1 MNKERKN
8 IGLAILL
15 IFSSLLVCLDRIFW
29 QSSPDILINDK
40 VNIQQSLMQIY
51 HASTLIG
58 IDIFAIGLGFL
69 LQSSEDKSWSSAIK
83 YWIYTIFVG
92 TLGLLILTLFSRE
105 FSIVDLYNM
114 LFPFVRN
121 TYGILSGIVL
131 GMLTL
136 PLFNKGVKKYENI
149 IKLSLLLVII
159 APTIFNKDIFGF
171 ANGTVFGY
179 ILVNL
184 GFYGNYI
191 RSKLS
196 VKKVVTRIILLLLT
210 NIIVVSLMPEFS
222 KAVHND
228 LSTAGRF
235 TNSVSAL
242 LILLAF
248 YIVLLVSK
256 IKVNVKNGYVDFII
270 YTAWA
275 LLVISNNQTLL
286 NKLIEYNR
294 KTAQSVT
301 RWILA
306 KDIKE
311 ILWLMLIVILSNFII
326 LGICKLIGISQKI
339 SNFYDIR
346 ADEELPQFFYRIT
359 NGIKSWIKA
368 HRVYLATIA
377 WGYFLAIFSFL
388 MMNTKW
394 TVAPNVDVKYNI
406 FTYTIGVRQA
416 MVLVNAIIFL
426 LFLKFIFSL
435 TNRYWFSTIV
445 ASLLWIIWVVANRI
459 KIGIRNE
466 PILPSELSMI
476 KAWRSLLGMVDG
488 WILLLVVSVIVI
500 TIPIIYFLEKKY
512 RLPKQKWYSRV
523 AWLIIIPVIFSS
535 VTFLN
540 HEKSVIHIISG
551 GIGNDPTFYN
561 QLAGA
566 QKNRPTQQFL
576 NNIDVEV
583 MKKPSG
589 YSKERMQQLK
599 DKYRKVAADIN
610 KDRVNKFKDQ
620 VVIFNLSESFSDPNR
635 VPGIQLSNDPIPYIR
650 QLKQKT
656 TSGTMISAGY
666 GGGTANMEYMSLTGL
681 DLSNFSPTLPTP
693 YTQLV
698 THRKYNPNIAQSFPE
713 AVAIHPYQGVYYS
726 RTEVYKRFGFDRFY
740 YLGSKYKIKYKK
752 KIDRSPYLSDET
764 AYKNALDQ
772 VKQANN
778 GEFINLVTMQNHFPY
793 DRNYYNNSDKY
804 TPVGE
809 GIDDYTRN
817 AVQDFSTGLSY
828 TDTAVKDFISKIDKL
843 DKPVTLVFYG
853 DHLPGIYGGVDMTKY
868 GIQLHSTDYFI
879 YSNKY
884 AREHGARNLVSK
896 TEYVGPN
903 DFIALMAKQTNSKVN
918 AYQALLTEVQEKL
931 PVATL
936 NTQKSTVNSYNTHTE
951 FVDNNGKIVKYKS
964 LSKKQKQLWEDY
976 KLLQYDMTAGKNYW
990 KNN

>member
-8 IGLAILL
+8 IGLAMLL

-58 IDIFAIGLGFL
+58 IDIFAITLGSL
-69 LQSSEDKSWSSAIK
+69 LQGSEDKSWSSAIK

-92 TLGLLILTLFSRE
+92 TLGLLVLTLFSRE
-105 FSIVDLYNM
+105 FSIGDLYNM

-222 KAVHND
+222 KAIHND

-235 TNSVSAL
+235 TNSASAL

-346 ADEELPQFFYRIT
+346 ADEELSQFFYRIT
-359 NGIKSWIKA
+359 NGIKSWLKA
-368 HRVYLATIA
+368 HQVYLATIA

-561 QLAGA
+561 
-566 QKNRPTQQFL
+566 
-576 NNIDVEV
+576 
-583 MKKPSG
+583 
-589 YSKERMQQLK
+589 
-599 DKYRKVAADIN
+599 
-610 KDRVNKFKDQ
+610 
-620 VVIFNLSESFSDPNR
+620 
-635 VPGIQLSNDPIPYIR
+635 
-650 QLKQKT
+650 
-656 TSGTMISAGY
+656 
-666 GGGTANMEYMSLTGL
+666 
-681 DLSNFSPTLPTP
+681 
-693 YTQLV
+693 
-698 THRKYNPNIAQSFPE
+698 
-713 AVAIHPYQGVYYS
+713 
-726 RTEVYKRFGFDRFY
+726 
-740 YLGSKYKIKYKK
+740 
-752 KIDRSPYLSDET
+752 
-764 AYKNALDQ
+764 
-772 VKQANN
+772 
-778 GEFINLVTMQNHFPY
+778 
-793 DRNYYNNSDKY
+793 
-804 TPVGE
+804 
-809 GIDDYTRN
+809 
-817 AVQDFSTGLSY
+817 
-828 TDTAVKDFISKIDKL
+828 
-843 DKPVTLVFYG
+843 
-853 DHLPGIYGGVDMTKY
+853 
-868 GIQLHSTDYFI
+868 
-879 YSNKY
+879 
-884 AREHGARNLVSK
+884 
-896 TEYVGPN
+896 
-903 DFIALMAKQTNSKVN
+903 
-918 AYQALLTEVQEKL
+918 
-931 PVATL
+931 
-936 NTQKSTVNSYNTHTE
+936 
-951 FVDNNGKIVKYKS
+951 
-964 LSKKQKQLWEDY
+964 
-976 KLLQYDMTAGKNYW
+976 
-990 KNN
+990 

>member
-235 TNSVSAL
+235 TNSASAL

-301 RWILA
+301 RWSLA

-566 QKNRPTQQFL
+566 QKNGPTQQFL

-635 VPGIQLSNDPIPYIR
+635 VPGI
-650 QLKQKT
+650 
-656 TSGTMISAGY
+656 
-666 GGGTANMEYMSLTGL
+666 
-681 DLSNFSPTLPTP
+681 
-693 YTQLV
+693 
-698 THRKYNPNIAQSFPE
+698 
-713 AVAIHPYQGVYYS
+713 
-726 RTEVYKRFGFDRFY
+726 
-740 YLGSKYKIKYKK
+740 
-752 KIDRSPYLSDET
+752 
-764 AYKNALDQ
+764 
-772 VKQANN
+772 
-778 GEFINLVTMQNHFPY
+778 
-793 DRNYYNNSDKY
+793 
-804 TPVGE
+804 
-809 GIDDYTRN
+809 
-817 AVQDFSTGLSY
+817 
-828 TDTAVKDFISKIDKL
+828 
-843 DKPVTLVFYG
+843 
-853 DHLPGIYGGVDMTKY
+853 
-868 GIQLHSTDYFI
+868 
-879 YSNKY
+879 
-884 AREHGARNLVSK
+884 
-896 TEYVGPN
+896 
-903 DFIALMAKQTNSKVN
+903 
-918 AYQALLTEVQEKL
+918 
-931 PVATL
+931 
-936 NTQKSTVNSYNTHTE
+936 
-951 FVDNNGKIVKYKS
+951 
-964 LSKKQKQLWEDY
+964 
-976 KLLQYDMTAGKNYW
+976 
-990 KNN
+990 

>member
-235 TNSVSAL
+235 TNSASAL

-301 RWILA
+301 RWSLA

-566 QKNRPTQQFL
+566 QKNGPTQQFL

-589 YSKERMQQLK
+589 YSKERM
-599 DKYRKVAADIN
+599 
-610 KDRVNKFKDQ
+610 
-620 VVIFNLSESFSDPNR
+620 
-635 VPGIQLSNDPIPYIR
+635 
-650 QLKQKT
+650 
-656 TSGTMISAGY
+656 
-666 GGGTANMEYMSLTGL
+666 
-681 DLSNFSPTLPTP
+681 
-693 YTQLV
+693 
-698 THRKYNPNIAQSFPE
+698 
-713 AVAIHPYQGVYYS
+713 
-726 RTEVYKRFGFDRFY
+726 
-740 YLGSKYKIKYKK
+740 
-752 KIDRSPYLSDET
+752 
-764 AYKNALDQ
+764 
-772 VKQANN
+772 
-778 GEFINLVTMQNHFPY
+778 
-793 DRNYYNNSDKY
+793 
-804 TPVGE
+804 
-809 GIDDYTRN
+809 
-817 AVQDFSTGLSY
+817 
-828 TDTAVKDFISKIDKL
+828 
-843 DKPVTLVFYG
+843 
-853 DHLPGIYGGVDMTKY
+853 
-868 GIQLHSTDYFI
+868 
-879 YSNKY
+879 
-884 AREHGARNLVSK
+884 
-896 TEYVGPN
+896 
-903 DFIALMAKQTNSKVN
+903 
-918 AYQALLTEVQEKL
+918 
-931 PVATL
+931 
-936 NTQKSTVNSYNTHTE
+936 
-951 FVDNNGKIVKYKS
+951 
-964 LSKKQKQLWEDY
+964 
-976 KLLQYDMTAGKNYW
+976 
-990 KNN
+990 

>member
-235 TNSVSAL
+235 TNSASAL

-301 RWILA
+301 RWSLA

-566 QKNRPTQQFL
+566 QKNGPTQQFL

-620 VVIFNLSESFSDPNR
+620 VVIFNLS
-635 VPGIQLSNDPIPYIR
+635 
-650 QLKQKT
+650 
-656 TSGTMISAGY
+656 
-666 GGGTANMEYMSLTGL
+666 
-681 DLSNFSPTLPTP
+681 
-693 YTQLV
+693 
-698 THRKYNPNIAQSFPE
+698 
-713 AVAIHPYQGVYYS
+713 
-726 RTEVYKRFGFDRFY
+726 
-740 YLGSKYKIKYKK
+740 
-752 KIDRSPYLSDET
+752 
-764 AYKNALDQ
+764 
-772 VKQANN
+772 
-778 GEFINLVTMQNHFPY
+778 
-793 DRNYYNNSDKY
+793 
-804 TPVGE
+804 
-809 GIDDYTRN
+809 
-817 AVQDFSTGLSY
+817 
-828 TDTAVKDFISKIDKL
+828 
-843 DKPVTLVFYG
+843 
-853 DHLPGIYGGVDMTKY
+853 
-868 GIQLHSTDYFI
+868 
-879 YSNKY
+879 
-884 AREHGARNLVSK
+884 
-896 TEYVGPN
+896 
-903 DFIALMAKQTNSKVN
+903 
-918 AYQALLTEVQEKL
+918 
-931 PVATL
+931 
-936 NTQKSTVNSYNTHTE
+936 
-951 FVDNNGKIVKYKS
+951 
-964 LSKKQKQLWEDY
+964 
-976 KLLQYDMTAGKNYW
+976 
-990 KNN
+990 

>member
-235 TNSVSAL
+235 TNSASAL

-311 ILWLMLIVILSNFII
+311 ILWLMLIVILSDFII

-346 ADEELPQFFYRIT
+346 ADEELSQFFYRIT

-566 QKNRPTQQFL
+566 QKNGPTQQFL

-599 DKYRKVAADIN
+599 DKYRKVATDIN
-610 KDRVNKFKDQ
+610 KNRVNNFKDQ

-650 QLKQKT
+650 QLK
-656 TSGTMISAGY
+656 
-666 GGGTANMEYMSLTGL
+666 
-681 DLSNFSPTLPTP
+681 
-693 YTQLV
+693 
-698 THRKYNPNIAQSFPE
+698 
-713 AVAIHPYQGVYYS
+713 
-726 RTEVYKRFGFDRFY
+726 
-740 YLGSKYKIKYKK
+740 
-752 KIDRSPYLSDET
+752 
-764 AYKNALDQ
+764 
-772 VKQANN
+772 
-778 GEFINLVTMQNHFPY
+778 
-793 DRNYYNNSDKY
+793 
-804 TPVGE
+804 
-809 GIDDYTRN
+809 
-817 AVQDFSTGLSY
+817 
-828 TDTAVKDFISKIDKL
+828 
-843 DKPVTLVFYG
+843 
-853 DHLPGIYGGVDMTKY
+853 
-868 GIQLHSTDYFI
+868 
-879 YSNKY
+879 
-884 AREHGARNLVSK
+884 
-896 TEYVGPN
+896 
-903 DFIALMAKQTNSKVN
+903 
-918 AYQALLTEVQEKL
+918 
-931 PVATL
+931 
-936 NTQKSTVNSYNTHTE
+936 
-951 FVDNNGKIVKYKS
+951 
-964 LSKKQKQLWEDY
+964 
-976 KLLQYDMTAGKNYW
+976 
-990 KNN
+990 

>member
-8 IGLAILL
+8 IGLAMLL

-58 IDIFAIGLGFL
+58 IDIFAITLGSL
-69 LQSSEDKSWSSAIK
+69 LQGSEDKSWSSAIK

-92 TLGLLILTLFSRE
+92 TLGLLVLTLFSRE
-105 FSIVDLYNM
+105 FSIGDLYNM

-222 KAVHND
+222 KAIHND

-235 TNSVSAL
+235 TNSASAL

-346 ADEELPQFFYRIT
+346 ADEELSQFFYRIT
-359 NGIKSWIKA
+359 NGIKSWLKA
-368 HRVYLATIA
+368 HQVYLATIA

-566 QKNRPTQQFL
+566 QKNG
-576 NNIDVEV
+576 
-583 MKKPSG
+583 K
-589 YSKERMQQLK
+589 
-599 DKYRKVAADIN
+599 
-610 KDRVNKFKDQ
+610 
-620 VVIFNLSESFSDPNR
+620 
-635 VPGIQLSNDPIPYIR
+635 
-650 QLKQKT
+650 
-656 TSGTMISAGY
+656 
-666 GGGTANMEYMSLTGL
+666 
-681 DLSNFSPTLPTP
+681 
-693 YTQLV
+693 
-698 THRKYNPNIAQSFPE
+698 
-713 AVAIHPYQGVYYS
+713 
-726 RTEVYKRFGFDRFY
+726 
-740 YLGSKYKIKYKK
+740 
-752 KIDRSPYLSDET
+752 
-764 AYKNALDQ
+764 
-772 VKQANN
+772 
-778 GEFINLVTMQNHFPY
+778 
-793 DRNYYNNSDKY
+793 
-804 TPVGE
+804 
-809 GIDDYTRN
+809 
-817 AVQDFSTGLSY
+817 
-828 TDTAVKDFISKIDKL
+828 
-843 DKPVTLVFYG
+843 
-853 DHLPGIYGGVDMTKY
+853 
-868 GIQLHSTDYFI
+868 YFI
-879 YSNKY
+879 MS
-884 AREHGARNLVSK
+884 
-896 TEYVGPN
+896 
-903 DFIALMAKQTNSKVN
+903 
-918 AYQALLTEVQEKL
+918 
-931 PVATL
+931 
-936 NTQKSTVNSYNTHTE
+936 
-951 FVDNNGKIVKYKS
+951 
-964 LSKKQKQLWEDY
+964 
-976 KLLQYDMTAGKNYW
+976 
-990 KNN
+990 

>member
-8 IGLAILL
+8 IGLVMLL

-58 IDIFAIGLGFL
+58 IDIFAIALGFL
-69 LQSSEDKSWSSAIK
+69 LQGSEDKSWSSAIK

-92 TLGLLILTLFSRE
+92 TLGLLVLTLFSRE

-136 PLFNKGVKKYENI
+136 PLFNKGVKKYANI

-191 RSKLS
+191 KSKLS

-235 TNSVSAL
+235 TNSASVL

-248 YIVLLVSK
+248 YVVLLVSK

-311 ILWLMLIVILSNFII
+311 ILWLMLMVILSNFII
-326 LGICKLIGISQKI
+326 LGICKLIGISRKI

-346 ADEELPQFFYRIT
+346 VDEELPQFFYRIT
-359 NGIKSWIKA
+359 NGIKSWLKA
-368 HRVYLATIA
+368 HRVYLATIV
-377 WGYFLAIFSFL
+377 WGFSLSIFSFL

-416 MVLVNAIIFL
+416 MVLVNTIIFL

-488 WILLLVVSVIVI
+488 WILLLVVAVIAI

-512 RLPKQKWYSRV
+512 RLPRQKWYSRV
-523 AWLIIIPVIFSS
+523 AWLIIISVIFSS
-535 VTFLN
+535 VTYLN

-566 QKNRPTQQFL
+566 QKNGPTQQFL

-589 YSKERMQQLK
+589 YSKERIQKLK
-599 DKYRKVAADIN
+599 DKYRKVATDIN
-610 KDRVNKFKDQ
+610 KDRVNDFKDQ
-620 VVIFNLSESFSDPNR
+620 VVIFNLS
-635 VPGIQLSNDPIPYIR
+635 
-650 QLKQKT
+650 
-656 TSGTMISAGY
+656 
-666 GGGTANMEYMSLTGL
+666 
-681 DLSNFSPTLPTP
+681 
-693 YTQLV
+693 
-698 THRKYNPNIAQSFPE
+698 
-713 AVAIHPYQGVYYS
+713 
-726 RTEVYKRFGFDRFY
+726 
-740 YLGSKYKIKYKK
+740 
-752 KIDRSPYLSDET
+752 
-764 AYKNALDQ
+764 
-772 VKQANN
+772 
-778 GEFINLVTMQNHFPY
+778 
-793 DRNYYNNSDKY
+793 
-804 TPVGE
+804 
-809 GIDDYTRN
+809 
-817 AVQDFSTGLSY
+817 
-828 TDTAVKDFISKIDKL
+828 
-843 DKPVTLVFYG
+843 
-853 DHLPGIYGGVDMTKY
+853 
-868 GIQLHSTDYFI
+868 
-879 YSNKY
+879 
-884 AREHGARNLVSK
+884 
-896 TEYVGPN
+896 
-903 DFIALMAKQTNSKVN
+903 
-918 AYQALLTEVQEKL
+918 
-931 PVATL
+931 
-936 NTQKSTVNSYNTHTE
+936 
-951 FVDNNGKIVKYKS
+951 
-964 LSKKQKQLWEDY
+964 
-976 KLLQYDMTAGKNYW
+976 
-990 KNN
+990 

>member
-40 VNIQQSLMQIY
+40 VNIQQSLIQIY

-235 TNSVSAL
+235 TNSASAL

-311 ILWLMLIVILSNFII
+311 ILWLMLIVILSDFII

-346 ADEELPQFFYRIT
+346 VDEELPQFFYRIT

-566 QKNRPTQQFL
+566 QKNGPTQQFL

-583 MKKPSG
+583 MKKPNG
-589 YSKERMQQLK
+589 YSKERMQ
-599 DKYRKVAADIN
+599 
-610 KDRVNKFKDQ
+610 
-620 VVIFNLSESFSDPNR
+620 
-635 VPGIQLSNDPIPYIR
+635 
-650 QLKQKT
+650 
-656 TSGTMISAGY
+656 
-666 GGGTANMEYMSLTGL
+666 
-681 DLSNFSPTLPTP
+681 
-693 YTQLV
+693 
-698 THRKYNPNIAQSFPE
+698 
-713 AVAIHPYQGVYYS
+713 
-726 RTEVYKRFGFDRFY
+726 
-740 YLGSKYKIKYKK
+740 
-752 KIDRSPYLSDET
+752 
-764 AYKNALDQ
+764 
-772 VKQANN
+772 
-778 GEFINLVTMQNHFPY
+778 
-793 DRNYYNNSDKY
+793 
-804 TPVGE
+804 
-809 GIDDYTRN
+809 
-817 AVQDFSTGLSY
+817 
-828 TDTAVKDFISKIDKL
+828 
-843 DKPVTLVFYG
+843 
-853 DHLPGIYGGVDMTKY
+853 
-868 GIQLHSTDYFI
+868 
-879 YSNKY
+879 
-884 AREHGARNLVSK
+884 
-896 TEYVGPN
+896 
-903 DFIALMAKQTNSKVN
+903 
-918 AYQALLTEVQEKL
+918 
-931 PVATL
+931 
-936 NTQKSTVNSYNTHTE
+936 
-951 FVDNNGKIVKYKS
+951 
-964 LSKKQKQLWEDY
+964 
-976 KLLQYDMTAGKNYW
+976 
-990 KNN
+990 

>member
-1 MNKERKN
+1 M
-8 IGLAILL
+8 LL

-58 IDIFAIGLGFL
+58 IDIFAITLGSL
-69 LQSSEDKSWSSAIK
+69 LQGSEDKSWSSAIK

-92 TLGLLILTLFSRE
+92 TLGLLVLTLFSRE
-105 FSIVDLYNM
+105 FSIGDLYNM

-222 KAVHND
+222 KAIHND

-235 TNSVSAL
+235 TNSASAL

-346 ADEELPQFFYRIT
+346 ADEELSQFFYRIT
-359 NGIKSWIKA
+359 NGIKSWLKA
-368 HRVYLATIA
+368 HQVYLATIA

-551 GIGNDPTFYN
+551 GIGNDPTF
-561 QLAGA
+561 
-566 QKNRPTQQFL
+566 
-576 NNIDVEV
+576 I
-583 MKKPSG
+583 
-589 YSKERMQQLK
+589 
-599 DKYRKVAADIN
+599 IN
-610 KDRVNKFKDQ
+610 
-620 VVIFNLSESFSDPNR
+620 
-635 VPGIQLSNDPIPYIR
+635 
-650 QLKQKT
+650 
-656 TSGTMISAGY
+656 
-666 GGGTANMEYMSLTGL
+666 
-681 DLSNFSPTLPTP
+681 
-693 YTQLV
+693 
-698 THRKYNPNIAQSFPE
+698 
-713 AVAIHPYQGVYYS
+713 
-726 RTEVYKRFGFDRFY
+726 
-740 YLGSKYKIKYKK
+740 
-752 KIDRSPYLSDET
+752 
-764 AYKNALDQ
+764 
-772 VKQANN
+772 
-778 GEFINLVTMQNHFPY
+778 
-793 DRNYYNNSDKY
+793 
-804 TPVGE
+804 
-809 GIDDYTRN
+809 
-817 AVQDFSTGLSY
+817 
-828 TDTAVKDFISKIDKL
+828 
-843 DKPVTLVFYG
+843 
-853 DHLPGIYGGVDMTKY
+853 
-868 GIQLHSTDYFI
+868 
-879 YSNKY
+879 
-884 AREHGARNLVSK
+884 
-896 TEYVGPN
+896 
-903 DFIALMAKQTNSKVN
+903 
-918 AYQALLTEVQEKL
+918 
-931 PVATL
+931 
-936 NTQKSTVNSYNTHTE
+936 
-951 FVDNNGKIVKYKS
+951 
-964 LSKKQKQLWEDY
+964 
-976 KLLQYDMTAGKNYW
+976 
-990 KNN
+990 

>member
-1 MNKERKN
+1 M
-8 IGLAILL
+8 LL
-15 IFSSLLVCLDRIFW
+15 IFSSLLVCLDQIFW

-58 IDIFAIGLGFL
+58 IDIFAITLGSL
-69 LQSSEDKSWSSAIK
+69 LQGSEDKSWSSAIK

-92 TLGLLILTLFSRE
+92 TLGLLVLTLFSRE
-105 FSIVDLYNM
+105 FSIGDLYNM

-222 KAVHND
+222 KAIHND

-235 TNSVSAL
+235 TNSASAL

-346 ADEELPQFFYRIT
+346 ADEELSQFFYRIT
-359 NGIKSWIKA
+359 NGIKSWLKA
-368 HRVYLATIA
+368 HQVYLATIA

-551 GIGNDPTFYN
+551 GIGNDPTF
-561 QLAGA
+561 
-566 QKNRPTQQFL
+566 
-576 NNIDVEV
+576 I
-583 MKKPSG
+583 
-589 YSKERMQQLK
+589 
-599 DKYRKVAADIN
+599 IN
-610 KDRVNKFKDQ
+610 
-620 VVIFNLSESFSDPNR
+620 
-635 VPGIQLSNDPIPYIR
+635 
-650 QLKQKT
+650 
-656 TSGTMISAGY
+656 
-666 GGGTANMEYMSLTGL
+666 
-681 DLSNFSPTLPTP
+681 
-693 YTQLV
+693 
-698 THRKYNPNIAQSFPE
+698 
-713 AVAIHPYQGVYYS
+713 
-726 RTEVYKRFGFDRFY
+726 
-740 YLGSKYKIKYKK
+740 
-752 KIDRSPYLSDET
+752 
-764 AYKNALDQ
+764 
-772 VKQANN
+772 
-778 GEFINLVTMQNHFPY
+778 
-793 DRNYYNNSDKY
+793 
-804 TPVGE
+804 
-809 GIDDYTRN
+809 
-817 AVQDFSTGLSY
+817 
-828 TDTAVKDFISKIDKL
+828 
-843 DKPVTLVFYG
+843 
-853 DHLPGIYGGVDMTKY
+853 
-868 GIQLHSTDYFI
+868 
-879 YSNKY
+879 
-884 AREHGARNLVSK
+884 
-896 TEYVGPN
+896 
-903 DFIALMAKQTNSKVN
+903 
-918 AYQALLTEVQEKL
+918 
-931 PVATL
+931 
-936 NTQKSTVNSYNTHTE
+936 
-951 FVDNNGKIVKYKS
+951 
-964 LSKKQKQLWEDY
+964 
-976 KLLQYDMTAGKNYW
+976 
-990 KNN
+990 

>member
-1 MNKERKN
+1 M
-8 IGLAILL
+8 LL

-58 IDIFAIGLGFL
+58 IDIFAITLGSL
-69 LQSSEDKSWSSAIK
+69 LQGSEDKSWSSAIK

-92 TLGLLILTLFSRE
+92 TLGLLVLTLFSRE
-105 FSIVDLYNM
+105 FSIGDLYNM

-222 KAVHND
+222 KAIHND

-235 TNSVSAL
+235 TNSASAL

-346 ADEELPQFFYRIT
+346 ADEELSQFFYRIT
-359 NGIKSWIKA
+359 NGIKSWLKA
-368 HRVYLATIA
+368 HQVYLATIA

-566 QKNRPTQQFL
+566 QKKGPTQQFL

-610 KDRVNKFKDQ
+610 KDRVNKFKD
-620 VVIFNLSESFSDPNR
+620 
-635 VPGIQLSNDPIPYIR
+635 
-650 QLKQKT
+650 
-656 TSGTMISAGY
+656 
-666 GGGTANMEYMSLTGL
+666 
-681 DLSNFSPTLPTP
+681 
-693 YTQLV
+693 
-698 THRKYNPNIAQSFPE
+698 
-713 AVAIHPYQGVYYS
+713 
-726 RTEVYKRFGFDRFY
+726 
-740 YLGSKYKIKYKK
+740 
-752 KIDRSPYLSDET
+752 
-764 AYKNALDQ
+764 
-772 VKQANN
+772 
-778 GEFINLVTMQNHFPY
+778 
-793 DRNYYNNSDKY
+793 
-804 TPVGE
+804 
-809 GIDDYTRN
+809 
-817 AVQDFSTGLSY
+817 
-828 TDTAVKDFISKIDKL
+828 
-843 DKPVTLVFYG
+843 
-853 DHLPGIYGGVDMTKY
+853 
-868 GIQLHSTDYFI
+868 
-879 YSNKY
+879 
-884 AREHGARNLVSK
+884 
-896 TEYVGPN
+896 
-903 DFIALMAKQTNSKVN
+903 
-918 AYQALLTEVQEKL
+918 
-931 PVATL
+931 
-936 NTQKSTVNSYNTHTE
+936 
-951 FVDNNGKIVKYKS
+951 
-964 LSKKQKQLWEDY
+964 
-976 KLLQYDMTAGKNYW
+976 
-990 KNN
+990 

>member
-8 IGLAILL
+8 IGLAMLL

-58 IDIFAIGLGFL
+58 IDIFAITLGSL
-69 LQSSEDKSWSSAIK
+69 LQGSEDKSWSSAIK

-92 TLGLLILTLFSRE
+92 TLGLLVLTLFSRE
-105 FSIVDLYNM
+105 FSIGDLYNM

-222 KAVHND
+222 KAIHND

-235 TNSVSAL
+235 TNSASAL

-346 ADEELPQFFYRIT
+346 ADEELSQFFYRIT
-359 NGIKSWIKA
+359 NGIKSWLKA
-368 HRVYLATIA
+368 HQVYLATIA

-566 QKNRPTQQFL
+566 QKNGPTQQFL

-656 TSGTMISAGY
+656 TSGTMIVS
-666 GGGTANMEYMSLTGL
+666 
-681 DLSNFSPTLPTP
+681 TL
-693 YTQLV
+693 
-698 THRKYNPNIAQSFPE
+698 
-713 AVAIHPYQGVYYS
+713 
-726 RTEVYKRFGFDRFY
+726 
-740 YLGSKYKIKYKK
+740 
-752 KIDRSPYLSDET
+752 
-764 AYKNALDQ
+764 
-772 VKQANN
+772 
-778 GEFINLVTMQNHFPY
+778 
-793 DRNYYNNSDKY
+793 
-804 TPVGE
+804 
-809 GIDDYTRN
+809 
-817 AVQDFSTGLSY
+817 
-828 TDTAVKDFISKIDKL
+828 
-843 DKPVTLVFYG
+843 
-853 DHLPGIYGGVDMTKY
+853 
-868 GIQLHSTDYFI
+868 
-879 YSNKY
+879 
-884 AREHGARNLVSK
+884 
-896 TEYVGPN
+896 
-903 DFIALMAKQTNSKVN
+903 
-918 AYQALLTEVQEKL
+918 
-931 PVATL
+931 
-936 NTQKSTVNSYNTHTE
+936 
-951 FVDNNGKIVKYKS
+951 
-964 LSKKQKQLWEDY
+964 
-976 KLLQYDMTAGKNYW
+976 
-990 KNN
+990 

>member
-8 IGLAILL
+8 IGLAMLL

-58 IDIFAIGLGFL
+58 IDIFAIGIGFL
-69 LQSSEDKSWSSAIK
+69 LQGSENKSWSSAIK
-83 YWIYTIFVG
+83 YWMYTIFVG
-92 TLGLLILTLFSRE
+92 TLGLLVLTLFSRE

-191 RSKLS
+191 KSKLS

-210 NIIVVSLMPEFS
+210 NIIVISLMPEFS

-235 TNSVSAL
+235 TNSASAL

-248 YIVLLVSK
+248 YVVLLVSK
-256 IKVNVKNGYVDFII
+256 TKVNVKSNYVDFII

-311 ILWLMLIVILSNFII
+311 ILWLMLIVILSNFVV
-326 LGICKLIGISQKI
+326 LGIGKLTGISQKI
-339 SNFYDIR
+339 SGFYDIK
-346 ADEELPQFFYRIT
+346 ADEELSQFFYRIT
-359 NGIKSWIKA
+359 NGIKSWLKA
-368 HRVYLATIA
+368 HQVYLATIA

-406 FTYTIGVRQA
+406 LTYTIGVRQA
-416 MVLVNAIIFL
+416 MVLVNTIIFL

-445 ASLLWIIWVVANRI
+445 SSLLWII
-459 KIGIRNE
+459 
-466 PILPSELSMI
+466 
-476 KAWRSLLGMVDG
+476 
-488 WILLLVVSVIVI
+488 
-500 TIPIIYFLEKKY
+500 
-512 RLPKQKWYSRV
+512 
-523 AWLIIIPVIFSS
+523 
-535 VTFLN
+535 
-540 HEKSVIHIISG
+540 
-551 GIGNDPTFYN
+551 
-561 QLAGA
+561 
-566 QKNRPTQQFL
+566 
-576 NNIDVEV
+576 
-583 MKKPSG
+583 
-589 YSKERMQQLK
+589 
-599 DKYRKVAADIN
+599 
-610 KDRVNKFKDQ
+610 
-620 VVIFNLSESFSDPNR
+620 
-635 VPGIQLSNDPIPYIR
+635 
-650 QLKQKT
+650 
-656 TSGTMISAGY
+656 
-666 GGGTANMEYMSLTGL
+666 
-681 DLSNFSPTLPTP
+681 
-693 YTQLV
+693 
-698 THRKYNPNIAQSFPE
+698 
-713 AVAIHPYQGVYYS
+713 
-726 RTEVYKRFGFDRFY
+726 
-740 YLGSKYKIKYKK
+740 
-752 KIDRSPYLSDET
+752 
-764 AYKNALDQ
+764 
-772 VKQANN
+772 
-778 GEFINLVTMQNHFPY
+778 
-793 DRNYYNNSDKY
+793 
-804 TPVGE
+804 
-809 GIDDYTRN
+809 
-817 AVQDFSTGLSY
+817 
-828 TDTAVKDFISKIDKL
+828 
-843 DKPVTLVFYG
+843 
-853 DHLPGIYGGVDMTKY
+853 
-868 GIQLHSTDYFI
+868 
-879 YSNKY
+879 
-884 AREHGARNLVSK
+884 
-896 TEYVGPN
+896 
-903 DFIALMAKQTNSKVN
+903 
-918 AYQALLTEVQEKL
+918 
-931 PVATL
+931 
-936 NTQKSTVNSYNTHTE
+936 
-951 FVDNNGKIVKYKS
+951 
-964 LSKKQKQLWEDY
+964 
-976 KLLQYDMTAGKNYW
+976 
-990 KNN
+990 

>member
-235 TNSVSAL
+235 TNSASAL

-301 RWILA
+301 RWSLA

-500 TIPIIYFLEKKY
+500 TIPIIY
-512 RLPKQKWYSRV
+512 
-523 AWLIIIPVIFSS
+523 
-535 VTFLN
+535 
-540 HEKSVIHIISG
+540 
-551 GIGNDPTFYN
+551 
-561 QLAGA
+561 
-566 QKNRPTQQFL
+566 
-576 NNIDVEV
+576 
-583 MKKPSG
+583 
-589 YSKERMQQLK
+589 
-599 DKYRKVAADIN
+599 
-610 KDRVNKFKDQ
+610 
-620 VVIFNLSESFSDPNR
+620 
-635 VPGIQLSNDPIPYIR
+635 
-650 QLKQKT
+650 
-656 TSGTMISAGY
+656 
-666 GGGTANMEYMSLTGL
+666 
-681 DLSNFSPTLPTP
+681 
-693 YTQLV
+693 LV
-698 THRKYNPNIAQSFPE
+698 HCQ
-713 AVAIHPYQGVYYS
+713 
-726 RTEVYKRFGFDRFY
+726 
-740 YLGSKYKIKYKK
+740 
-752 KIDRSPYLSDET
+752 
-764 AYKNALDQ
+764 
-772 VKQANN
+772 
-778 GEFINLVTMQNHFPY
+778 
-793 DRNYYNNSDKY
+793 
-804 TPVGE
+804 
-809 GIDDYTRN
+809 
-817 AVQDFSTGLSY
+817 
-828 TDTAVKDFISKIDKL
+828 
-843 DKPVTLVFYG
+843 
-853 DHLPGIYGGVDMTKY
+853 
-868 GIQLHSTDYFI
+868 
-879 YSNKY
+879 
-884 AREHGARNLVSK
+884 
-896 TEYVGPN
+896 
-903 DFIALMAKQTNSKVN
+903 
-918 AYQALLTEVQEKL
+918 
-931 PVATL
+931 
-936 NTQKSTVNSYNTHTE
+936 
-951 FVDNNGKIVKYKS
+951 
-964 LSKKQKQLWEDY
+964 
-976 KLLQYDMTAGKNYW
+976 
-990 KNN
+990 

>member
-8 IGLAILL
+8 IGLAMLL

-58 IDIFAIGLGFL
+58 IDIFAITLGSL
-69 LQSSEDKSWSSAIK
+69 LQGSEDKSWSSAIK

-92 TLGLLILTLFSRE
+92 TLGLLVLTLFSRE
-105 FSIVDLYNM
+105 FSIGDLYNM

-222 KAVHND
+222 KAIHND

-235 TNSVSAL
+235 TNSASAL

-346 ADEELPQFFYRIT
+346 ADEELSQFFYRIT
-359 NGIKSWIKA
+359 NGIKSWLKA
-368 HRVYLATIA
+368 HQVYLATIA

-540 HEKSVIHIISG
+540 HEKICNPH
-551 GIGNDPTFYN
+551 NFWW
-561 QLAGA
+561 
-566 QKNRPTQQFL
+566 NR
-576 NNIDVEV
+576 
-583 MKKPSG
+583 
-589 YSKERMQQLK
+589 
-599 DKYRKVAADIN
+599 
-610 KDRVNKFKDQ
+610 
-620 VVIFNLSESFSDPNR
+620 
-635 VPGIQLSNDPIPYIR
+635 
-650 QLKQKT
+650 
-656 TSGTMISAGY
+656 
-666 GGGTANMEYMSLTGL
+666 
-681 DLSNFSPTLPTP
+681 
-693 YTQLV
+693 
-698 THRKYNPNIAQSFPE
+698 
-713 AVAIHPYQGVYYS
+713 
-726 RTEVYKRFGFDRFY
+726 
-740 YLGSKYKIKYKK
+740 
-752 KIDRSPYLSDET
+752 
-764 AYKNALDQ
+764 
-772 VKQANN
+772 
-778 GEFINLVTMQNHFPY
+778 
-793 DRNYYNNSDKY
+793 
-804 TPVGE
+804 
-809 GIDDYTRN
+809 
-817 AVQDFSTGLSY
+817 
-828 TDTAVKDFISKIDKL
+828 
-843 DKPVTLVFYG
+843 
-853 DHLPGIYGGVDMTKY
+853 
-868 GIQLHSTDYFI
+868 
-879 YSNKY
+879 
-884 AREHGARNLVSK
+884 
-896 TEYVGPN
+896 
-903 DFIALMAKQTNSKVN
+903 
-918 AYQALLTEVQEKL
+918 
-931 PVATL
+931 
-936 NTQKSTVNSYNTHTE
+936 
-951 FVDNNGKIVKYKS
+951 
-964 LSKKQKQLWEDY
+964 
-976 KLLQYDMTAGKNYW
+976 
-990 KNN
+990 

>member
-222 KAVHND
+222 KAIHND

-235 TNSVSAL
+235 TNSASAL

-359 NGIKSWIKA
+359 NGIKSWIKV

-416 MVLVNAIIFL
+416 MVLVNTIIFL

-488 WILLLVVSVIVI
+488 WTLLLVVAVIVI

-566 QKNRPTQQFL
+566 QKNGPTQQFL

-583 MKKPSG
+583 MKKSSG
-589 YSKERMQQLK
+589 YSKERVQQLK
-599 DKYRKVAADIN
+599 DKYRKVATDIN
-610 KDRVNKFKDQ
+610 KNRVNNFKDQ
-620 VVIFNLSESFSDPNR
+620 VVIFNLRESFL
-635 VPGIQLSNDPIPYIR
+635 I
-650 QLKQKT
+650 
-656 TSGTMISAGY
+656 
-666 GGGTANMEYMSLTGL
+666 
-681 DLSNFSPTLPTP
+681 
-693 YTQLV
+693 
-698 THRKYNPNIAQSFPE
+698 
-713 AVAIHPYQGVYYS
+713 
-726 RTEVYKRFGFDRFY
+726 
-740 YLGSKYKIKYKK
+740 
-752 KIDRSPYLSDET
+752 
-764 AYKNALDQ
+764 
-772 VKQANN
+772 
-778 GEFINLVTMQNHFPY
+778 
-793 DRNYYNNSDKY
+793 
-804 TPVGE
+804 
-809 GIDDYTRN
+809 
-817 AVQDFSTGLSY
+817 
-828 TDTAVKDFISKIDKL
+828 
-843 DKPVTLVFYG
+843 
-853 DHLPGIYGGVDMTKY
+853 
-868 GIQLHSTDYFI
+868 
-879 YSNKY
+879 
-884 AREHGARNLVSK
+884 
-896 TEYVGPN
+896 
-903 DFIALMAKQTNSKVN
+903 
-918 AYQALLTEVQEKL
+918 LTEFQE
-931 PVATL
+931 
-936 NTQKSTVNSYNTHTE
+936 YN
-951 FVDNNGKIVKYKS
+951 
-964 LSKKQKQLWEDY
+964 
-976 KLLQYDMTAGKNYW
+976 
-990 KNN
+990 

>member
-1 MNKERKN
+1 M
-8 IGLAILL
+8 LL

-58 IDIFAIGLGFL
+58 IDIFAITLGSL
-69 LQSSEDKSWSSAIK
+69 LQGSEDKSWSSAIK

-92 TLGLLILTLFSRE
+92 TLGLLVLTLFSRE
-105 FSIVDLYNM
+105 FSIGDLYNM

-222 KAVHND
+222 KAIHND

-235 TNSVSAL
+235 TNSASAL

-346 ADEELPQFFYRIT
+346 ADEELSQFFYRIT
-359 NGIKSWIKA
+359 NGIKSWLKA
-368 HRVYLATIA
+368 HQVYLATIA

-566 QKNRPTQQFL
+566 QKNGPTQQFL

-656 TSGTMISAGY
+656 TSGTMISAG
-666 GGGTANMEYMSLTGL
+666 
-681 DLSNFSPTLPTP
+681 
-693 YTQLV
+693 
-698 THRKYNPNIAQSFPE
+698 
-713 AVAIHPYQGVYYS
+713 
-726 RTEVYKRFGFDRFY
+726 
-740 YLGSKYKIKYKK
+740 
-752 KIDRSPYLSDET
+752 
-764 AYKNALDQ
+764 
-772 VKQANN
+772 
-778 GEFINLVTMQNHFPY
+778 
-793 DRNYYNNSDKY
+793 
-804 TPVGE
+804 
-809 GIDDYTRN
+809 
-817 AVQDFSTGLSY
+817 
-828 TDTAVKDFISKIDKL
+828 
-843 DKPVTLVFYG
+843 
-853 DHLPGIYGGVDMTKY
+853 
-868 GIQLHSTDYFI
+868 
-879 YSNKY
+879 
-884 AREHGARNLVSK
+884 
-896 TEYVGPN
+896 
-903 DFIALMAKQTNSKVN
+903 
-918 AYQALLTEVQEKL
+918 
-931 PVATL
+931 
-936 NTQKSTVNSYNTHTE
+936 
-951 FVDNNGKIVKYKS
+951 
-964 LSKKQKQLWEDY
+964 
-976 KLLQYDMTAGKNYW
+976 
-990 KNN
+990 

>member
-235 TNSVSAL
+235 TNSASAL

-311 ILWLMLIVILSNFII
+311 ILWLMLIVILSDFII

-346 ADEELPQFFYRIT
+346 ADEELSQFFYRIT

-416 MVLVNAIIFL
+416 MVR
-426 LFLKFIFSL
+426 KH
-435 TNRYWFSTIV
+435 TIV
-445 ASLLWIIWVVANRI
+445 
-459 KIGIRNE
+459 
-466 PILPSELSMI
+466 
-476 KAWRSLLGMVDG
+476 
-488 WILLLVVSVIVI
+488 
-500 TIPIIYFLEKKY
+500 
-512 RLPKQKWYSRV
+512 
-523 AWLIIIPVIFSS
+523 
-535 VTFLN
+535 
-540 HEKSVIHIISG
+540 
-551 GIGNDPTFYN
+551 
-561 QLAGA
+561 
-566 QKNRPTQQFL
+566 
-576 NNIDVEV
+576 
-583 MKKPSG
+583 
-589 YSKERMQQLK
+589 
-599 DKYRKVAADIN
+599 
-610 KDRVNKFKDQ
+610 
-620 VVIFNLSESFSDPNR
+620 
-635 VPGIQLSNDPIPYIR
+635 
-650 QLKQKT
+650 
-656 TSGTMISAGY
+656 
-666 GGGTANMEYMSLTGL
+666 
-681 DLSNFSPTLPTP
+681 
-693 YTQLV
+693 
-698 THRKYNPNIAQSFPE
+698 
-713 AVAIHPYQGVYYS
+713 
-726 RTEVYKRFGFDRFY
+726 
-740 YLGSKYKIKYKK
+740 
-752 KIDRSPYLSDET
+752 
-764 AYKNALDQ
+764 
-772 VKQANN
+772 
-778 GEFINLVTMQNHFPY
+778 
-793 DRNYYNNSDKY
+793 
-804 TPVGE
+804 
-809 GIDDYTRN
+809 
-817 AVQDFSTGLSY
+817 
-828 TDTAVKDFISKIDKL
+828 
-843 DKPVTLVFYG
+843 
-853 DHLPGIYGGVDMTKY
+853 
-868 GIQLHSTDYFI
+868 
-879 YSNKY
+879 
-884 AREHGARNLVSK
+884 
-896 TEYVGPN
+896 
-903 DFIALMAKQTNSKVN
+903 
-918 AYQALLTEVQEKL
+918 
-931 PVATL
+931 
-936 NTQKSTVNSYNTHTE
+936 
-951 FVDNNGKIVKYKS
+951 
-964 LSKKQKQLWEDY
+964 
-976 KLLQYDMTAGKNYW
+976 
-990 KNN
+990 

>member
-235 TNSVSAL
+235 TNSASAL

-488 WILLLVVSVIVI
+488 WILLLVISVIVI

-566 QKNRPTQQFL
+566 QKNGPTQQFL

-589 YSKERMQQLK
+589 YSKERM
-599 DKYRKVAADIN
+599 
-610 KDRVNKFKDQ
+610 
-620 VVIFNLSESFSDPNR
+620 
-635 VPGIQLSNDPIPYIR
+635 
-650 QLKQKT
+650 
-656 TSGTMISAGY
+656 
-666 GGGTANMEYMSLTGL
+666 
-681 DLSNFSPTLPTP
+681 
-693 YTQLV
+693 
-698 THRKYNPNIAQSFPE
+698 
-713 AVAIHPYQGVYYS
+713 
-726 RTEVYKRFGFDRFY
+726 
-740 YLGSKYKIKYKK
+740 
-752 KIDRSPYLSDET
+752 
-764 AYKNALDQ
+764 
-772 VKQANN
+772 
-778 GEFINLVTMQNHFPY
+778 
-793 DRNYYNNSDKY
+793 
-804 TPVGE
+804 
-809 GIDDYTRN
+809 
-817 AVQDFSTGLSY
+817 
-828 TDTAVKDFISKIDKL
+828 
-843 DKPVTLVFYG
+843 
-853 DHLPGIYGGVDMTKY
+853 
-868 GIQLHSTDYFI
+868 
-879 YSNKY
+879 
-884 AREHGARNLVSK
+884 
-896 TEYVGPN
+896 
-903 DFIALMAKQTNSKVN
+903 
-918 AYQALLTEVQEKL
+918 
-931 PVATL
+931 
-936 NTQKSTVNSYNTHTE
+936 
-951 FVDNNGKIVKYKS
+951 
-964 LSKKQKQLWEDY
+964 
-976 KLLQYDMTAGKNYW
+976 
-990 KNN
+990 

>member
-1 MNKERKN
+1 M
-8 IGLAILL
+8 LL

-58 IDIFAIGLGFL
+58 IDIFAITLGSL
-69 LQSSEDKSWSSAIK
+69 LQGSEDKSWSSAIK

-92 TLGLLILTLFSRE
+92 TLGLLVLTLFSRE
-105 FSIVDLYNM
+105 FSIGDLYNM

-222 KAVHND
+222 KAIHND

-235 TNSVSAL
+235 TNSASAL

-346 ADEELPQFFYRIT
+346 ADEELSQFFYRIT
-359 NGIKSWIKA
+359 NGIKSWLKA
-368 HRVYLATIA
+368 HQVYLATIA
-377 WGYFLAIFSFL
+377 
-388 MMNTKW
+388 
-394 TVAPNVDVKYNI
+394 
-406 FTYTIGVRQA
+406 
-416 MVLVNAIIFL
+416 
-426 LFLKFIFSL
+426 
-435 TNRYWFSTIV
+435 
-445 ASLLWIIWVVANRI
+445 
-459 KIGIRNE
+459 
-466 PILPSELSMI
+466 
-476 KAWRSLLGMVDG
+476 
-488 WILLLVVSVIVI
+488 
-500 TIPIIYFLEKKY
+500 
-512 RLPKQKWYSRV
+512 
-523 AWLIIIPVIFSS
+523 
-535 VTFLN
+535 
-540 HEKSVIHIISG
+540 
-551 GIGNDPTFYN
+551 
-561 QLAGA
+561 
-566 QKNRPTQQFL
+566 
-576 NNIDVEV
+576 
-583 MKKPSG
+583 
-589 YSKERMQQLK
+589 
-599 DKYRKVAADIN
+599 
-610 KDRVNKFKDQ
+610 
-620 VVIFNLSESFSDPNR
+620 
-635 VPGIQLSNDPIPYIR
+635 
-650 QLKQKT
+650 
-656 TSGTMISAGY
+656 
-666 GGGTANMEYMSLTGL
+666 
-681 DLSNFSPTLPTP
+681 
-693 YTQLV
+693 
-698 THRKYNPNIAQSFPE
+698 
-713 AVAIHPYQGVYYS
+713 
-726 RTEVYKRFGFDRFY
+726 
-740 YLGSKYKIKYKK
+740 
-752 KIDRSPYLSDET
+752 
-764 AYKNALDQ
+764 
-772 VKQANN
+772 
-778 GEFINLVTMQNHFPY
+778 
-793 DRNYYNNSDKY
+793 
-804 TPVGE
+804 
-809 GIDDYTRN
+809 
-817 AVQDFSTGLSY
+817 
-828 TDTAVKDFISKIDKL
+828 
-843 DKPVTLVFYG
+843 
-853 DHLPGIYGGVDMTKY
+853 
-868 GIQLHSTDYFI
+868 
-879 YSNKY
+879 
-884 AREHGARNLVSK
+884 
-896 TEYVGPN
+896 
-903 DFIALMAKQTNSKVN
+903 
-918 AYQALLTEVQEKL
+918 
-931 PVATL
+931 
-936 NTQKSTVNSYNTHTE
+936 
-951 FVDNNGKIVKYKS
+951 
-964 LSKKQKQLWEDY
+964 
-976 KLLQYDMTAGKNYW
+976 
-990 KNN
+990 

>member
-58 IDIFAIGLGFL
+58 IDIFAIGIGFL
-69 LQSSEDKSWSSAIK
+69 LQGSENKSWSSAIK
-83 YWIYTIFVG
+83 YWMYTIFVG
-92 TLGLLILTLFSRE
+92 TLGLLVLTLFSRE

-235 TNSVSAL
+235 TNSASAL

-311 ILWLMLIVILSNFII
+311 ILWLMLIVILSDFII

-346 ADEELPQFFYRIT
+346 ADEELSQFFYRIT

-488 WILLLVVSVIVI
+488 WILL
-500 TIPIIYFLEKKY
+500 
-512 RLPKQKWYSRV
+512 
-523 AWLIIIPVIFSS
+523 FSCFS
-535 VTFLN
+535 N
-540 HEKSVIHIISG
+540 CY
-551 GIGNDPTFYN
+551 NDS
-561 QLAGA
+561 
-566 QKNRPTQQFL
+566 
-576 NNIDVEV
+576 NNLLLR
-583 MKKPSG
+583 
-589 YSKERMQQLK
+589 KE
-599 DKYRKVAADIN
+599 I
-610 KDRVNKFKDQ
+610 
-620 VVIFNLSESFSDPNR
+620 
-635 VPGIQLSNDPIPYIR
+635 
-650 QLKQKT
+650 
-656 TSGTMISAGY
+656 
-666 GGGTANMEYMSLTGL
+666 
-681 DLSNFSPTLPTP
+681 
-693 YTQLV
+693 
-698 THRKYNPNIAQSFPE
+698 
-713 AVAIHPYQGVYYS
+713 
-726 RTEVYKRFGFDRFY
+726 
-740 YLGSKYKIKYKK
+740 
-752 KIDRSPYLSDET
+752 
-764 AYKNALDQ
+764 
-772 VKQANN
+772 
-778 GEFINLVTMQNHFPY
+778 
-793 DRNYYNNSDKY
+793 
-804 TPVGE
+804 
-809 GIDDYTRN
+809 
-817 AVQDFSTGLSY
+817 
-828 TDTAVKDFISKIDKL
+828 
-843 DKPVTLVFYG
+843 
-853 DHLPGIYGGVDMTKY
+853 
-868 GIQLHSTDYFI
+868 
-879 YSNKY
+879 
-884 AREHGARNLVSK
+884 
-896 TEYVGPN
+896 
-903 DFIALMAKQTNSKVN
+903 
-918 AYQALLTEVQEKL
+918 
-931 PVATL
+931 
-936 NTQKSTVNSYNTHTE
+936 
-951 FVDNNGKIVKYKS
+951 
-964 LSKKQKQLWEDY
+964 
-976 KLLQYDMTAGKNYW
+976 
-990 KNN
+990 